1 MPKPILQDLHFVF
14 LCQMQLKFKHKL
26 VRDLAWVLQSANL
39 LDDSLATDTSPFI
52 EAFSIEA
59 HLKELDQ
66 NPKPLTA
73 FLAARNTHR
82 LGHYFE
88 ALVFYGLD
96 YAANYRRVASNIPVR
111 TQKGISIGE
120 ADLVVF
126 NKSTS
131 EYEHWELA
139 VKFFLAHTSA
149 AETTYIGPNANDYLH
164 LKLKKLK
171 EHQCKIFDCP
181 EGKLVLNDLS
191 IPWVTSK
198 LYVKGI
204 LFYHPNQPYKI
215 PPYLHQKHLSSW
227 WIYAKEASQF
237 FKQENRFALLH
248 KKQWLSTP
256 EAPIETLDKYS
267 FLELLDATFL
277 ESPRSLYVSVYKGG
291 VLQSQGFVVHNA
303 WPVI

>member
-1 MPKPILQDLHFVF
+1 MWKRY
-14 LCQMQLKFKHKL
+14 KHKL
-26 VRDLAWVLQSANL
+26 VRDLAWVLQSENL
-39 LDDSLATDTSPFI
+39 LDDAIAIDRSPFL
-52 EAFSIEA
+52 ESSNLEA
-59 HLKELDQ
+59 HLKELAQ
-66 NPKPLTA
+66 NPKPLID
-73 FLAARNTHR
+73 FLATRNTHR

-88 ALVFYGLD
+88 ALVFYGLAH
-96 YAANYRRVASNIPVR
+96 AANYRRVATNIPIR
-111 TQKGISIGE
+111 SQKGISIGE
-120 ADLVVF
+120 ADLVVY
-126 NKSTS
+126 NTSTF

-149 AETTYIGPNANDYLH
+149 GETTYIGPNANDYLH

-191 IPWVTSK
+191 IPLVISK

-215 PPYLHQKHLSSW
+215 PPYIHKKHLSSW
-227 WIYAKEASQF
+227 WIFLSESSQF
-237 FKQENRFALLH
+237 FKQDDRFSLLH
-248 KKQWLSTP
+248 KKQWLSSP
-256 EAPIETLDKYS
+256 ETPIETMDKPT
-267 FLELLDATFL
+267 FLELLNATLL

-291 VLQSQGFVVHNA
+291 VLHSQGFVVHNA

>member
-1 MPKPILQDLHFVF
+1 M
-14 LCQMQLKFKHKL
+14 
-26 VRDLAWVLQSANL
+26 
-39 LDDSLATDTSPFI
+39 
-52 EAFSIEA
+52 
-59 HLKELDQ
+59 
-66 NPKPLTA
+66 
-73 FLAARNTHR
+73 
-82 LGHYFE
+82 
-88 ALVFYGLD
+88 
-96 YAANYRRVASNIPVR
+96 
-111 TQKGISIGE
+111 
-120 ADLVVF
+120 
-126 NKSTS
+126 
-131 EYEHWELA
+131 
-139 VKFFLAHTSA
+139 
-149 AETTYIGPNANDYLH
+149 YLH

-204 LFYHPNQPYKI
+204 LFYHPNQPYNI